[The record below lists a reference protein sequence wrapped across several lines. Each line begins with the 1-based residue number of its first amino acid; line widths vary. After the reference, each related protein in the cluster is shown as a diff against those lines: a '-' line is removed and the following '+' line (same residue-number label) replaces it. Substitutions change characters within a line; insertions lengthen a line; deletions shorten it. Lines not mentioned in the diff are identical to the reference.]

1 MSSFAPRYLLPAGAC
16 MKEDTTLQ
24 ATTEILWK
32 LTAPYEQ
39 LPGLLS
45 DVLHTSPVTVG
56 TAGASGTEVSGKL
69 NSFALGPLLYLR
81 FFYRLHMSHWYFVPF
96 SYALYLLYCT
106 TR

>member
-1 MSSFAPRYLLPAGAC
+1 

-24 ATTEILWK
+24 ATTEIFWK
-32 LTAPYEQ
+32 LTVPYEQ

-45 DVLHTSPVTVG
+45 DVLHTSTVIPG
-56 TAGASGTEVSGKL
+56 TAGTSGTYSVWQTKL
-69 NSFALGPLLYLR
+69 FALGPLLYLR
-81 FFYRLHMSHWYFVPF
+81 FFYRLHMSLWYFVPF